1 MRIFYILASSILLLT
16 AQAKAQTHLGPLPD
30 PEDKV
35 IKYYPNPAVSLINF
49 EFQKSYDKSFS
60 LQIFNFLGKKVMEFQ
75 TLEPKTQVNLSDFF
89 RGIYIFQLRDP
100 TGKIIE
106 SGKFQVIK

>member
-1 MRIFYILASSILLLT
+1 MRIFYIVASFILLLT
-16 AQAKAQTHLGPLPD
+16 VQAKAQTRLGPLQD

-35 IKYYPNPAVSLINF
+35 IKYYPNPAISLINF
-49 EFQKSYDKSFS
+49 EFQKAYDKGYSI
-60 LQIFNFLGKKVMEFQ
+60 QIFNFLGKKVLEFQ

-100 TGKIIE
+100 TGRIIE
-106 SGKFQVIK
+106 SGKFQVVK